1 MHQSVSVIL
10 LILGSEV
17 ETGDET
23 VAYGNERYPL
33 FCYWKLGYGKLSPFP
48 SSKCRNEKMSK
59 ALWRAE

>member
-1 MHQSVSVIL
+1 MHQSEVSVIL

-33 FCYWKLGYGKLSPFP
+33 FCY
-48 SSKCRNEKMSK
+48 
-59 ALWRAE
+59 